1 MVKDMDTIVSL
12 ANIED
17 LYSQVVIFT
26 VVYLIHGIMVH

>member
-12 ANIED
+12 AKHRD
-17 LYSQVVIFT
+17 LYSQAVIFT